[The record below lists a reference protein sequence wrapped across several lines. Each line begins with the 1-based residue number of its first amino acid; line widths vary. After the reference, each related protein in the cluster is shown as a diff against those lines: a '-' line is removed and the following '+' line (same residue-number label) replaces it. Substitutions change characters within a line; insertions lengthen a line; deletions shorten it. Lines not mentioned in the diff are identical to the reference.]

1 MDASQPLTVKGKA
14 APGSR
19 VRIVVSYESKVLGGI
34 LPVSGQS
41 ATKDVVADK
50 NGEWTAEALSLN
62 IRTLL
67 FGGSRDTVFT
77 ITATELDA
85 SGNPASSEAKVTVRP
100 G

>member
-1 MDASQPLTVKGKA
+1 MRAKC
-14 APGSR
+14 
-19 VRIVVSYESKVLGGI
+19 LGGI

-50 NGEWTAEALSLN
+50 NGEWTGATACSLKV
-62 IRTLL
+62 RSLL

-85 SGNPASSEAKVTVRP
+85 SGKVRP
-100 G
+100 APPEYAQP